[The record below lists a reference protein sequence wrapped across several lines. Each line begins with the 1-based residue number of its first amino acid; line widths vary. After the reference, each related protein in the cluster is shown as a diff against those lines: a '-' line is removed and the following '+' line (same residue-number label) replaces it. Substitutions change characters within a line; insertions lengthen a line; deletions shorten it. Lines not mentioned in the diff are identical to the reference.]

1 MQTRPVQISVYR
13 DQIRTILAAVVTRI
27 GHAQHPLLPSPPS
40 SPSIHALFSYCC
52 TCSLVAPA
60 LSRLTLIIVPRCLQ
74 RLLQNEHPTASVLCG
89 QHLNHRTTS
98 ILFYAF
104 FYTLSVEVF
113 LFFFLVGEDLLSYV
127 WVTTFSLTNSI
138 SYSPSMYTYPLSLA
152 LPLSL
157 FASDA
162 TKFRSR
168 IASTTSLC
176 LQG

>member
-113 LFFFLVGEDLLSYV
+113 LFFFGGWRSSLLCLGYHF
-127 WVTTFSLTNSI
+127 FSNKQHFL
-138 SYSPSMYTYPLSLA
+138 
-152 LPLSL
+152 LPLNVHIPALS
-157 FASDA
+157 
-162 TKFRSR
+162 RSPIISVCVR
-168 IASTTSLC
+168 CHQIPK
-176 LQG
+176 